1 MIPSARDLR
10 RAVFLDR
17 DGVINRKAPEGQYI
31 TGWRHFELLPGVA
44 QAVRQFNE
52 AGFLVIVVTNQ
63 QCVAKGL
70 LTETQLKSIHRRMV
84 ADLKRQGS
92 VIDAVYYCPHGA
104 EAHCACRKPEPGMI
118 LEAAR
123 DYKINLAASWMVG
136 DCFKDVQAGLAA
148 GCKTAWITES
158 GFGRSEGARPD
169 LMVRSLAE
177 AAPRLL
183 VDH

>member
-1 MIPSARDLR
+1 MAASTKNQQ

-31 TGWRHFELLPGVA
+31 TQWEDFELLPGVA
-44 QAVRQFNE
+44 EAVRRLNE

-70 LTETQLKSIHRRMV
+70 LTETQLNSIHEKMV
-84 ADLKRQGS
+84 VALKRQGS
-92 VIDAVYYCPHGA
+92 VIDAVYYCPHEV
-104 EAHCACRKPEPGMI
+104 EARCACRKPEPGMI

-123 DYKINLAASWMVG
+123 DYKINLAESWMVG
-136 DCFKDVQAGLAA
+136 DCFKDVQAGRAA
-148 GCKTAWITES
+148 GCKAAWIRES
-158 GFGRSEGARPD
+158 GFLASDGARPD
-169 LMVRSLAE
+169 LVARSLAE
-177 AAPRLL
+177 AAPRLV